1 MGRGRQE
8 DLFIG
13 GEEVAQHPFENKKV
27 TLKRGGV
34 VKFDPGVAR
43 IVG

>member
-13 GEEVAQHPFENKKV
+13 GEEVVQHPFENKQV

-34 VKFDPGVAR
+34 VKVDPGVAR